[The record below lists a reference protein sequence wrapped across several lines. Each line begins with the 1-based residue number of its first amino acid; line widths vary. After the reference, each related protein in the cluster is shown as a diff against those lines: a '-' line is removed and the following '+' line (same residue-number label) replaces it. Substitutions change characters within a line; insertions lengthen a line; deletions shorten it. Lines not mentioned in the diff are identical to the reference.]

1 MIKLE
6 KTRQRSFSLITALM
20 LVLSMF
26 AFLPGGAF
34 RSSAYYGSGTKAYPY
49 VVSTYDD
56 LETLLNPGEFTPSA
70 DFYVK
75 LGADIV
81 LREDSNYRKFKLD
94 SSFKQV
100 IHLDLAGHKLARY
113 ATTIDTSM
121 FLIGVNNRFVV
132 DDSVGGGTV
141 ECNLNAGSNVT
152 SMFNIISGGTLE
164 INGGTFR
171 YTEKTPYV
179 LNTLVWNQGGEMNI
193 NGGNFYSYS
202 ELVANSSG
210 DMYIRGGNFYMMG
223 THSDTPSIAW
233 VSGDD
238 VRIYNAYFMVEHGTC
253 KITFA
258 RNNEGMSYYV
268 NFNTTVKV
276 DGNTVTN
283 RNTTKL
289 SGSFMTFSTPSVE
302 TGNINF
308 KLPVAGRSPDYNFR
322 VTEGDI
328 KIYGEAK
335 WIDTVTGKQLMSS
348 DAFVSGRNYDVVMNV
363 HGINNK
369 TTYMPPEKMRF
380 TFNKTIKPDI
390 SRADDSVV
398 VYTLRK
404 TFTAT
409 DAEINEVKLQVSEPI
424 FGQTYF
430 LPTLLTPNTGYM
442 TDSDGVKYVGC
453 VEYESNRYVE
463 PGETFKPGY
472 YKMYAYIVPTNDCHF
487 SSSPKVYFNGYEA
500 TANVYTQGT
509 QKYIKAELIFL
520 CEKPANYLEN
530 IAVSIKR
537 PEPGATRSK
546 VNVDTAGAVPVL
558 TTRWLNVTDN
568 VVMGSTSKFEA
579 GKKYKVTFNLGADTG
594 YVLADSVGVTVN
606 GTKVSAEMKERNG
619 IPYVLCSATF
629 NCIQTTVDSVAFT
642 ASEPAAGAK
651 VSQPT
656 LTTEGAKIA
665 SYSWVTGDWKEFDRS
680 KPFEAGKS
688 YILSIVINPED
699 GRTFADGLTAKI
711 NGKTMTVSVDPKD
724 KNKVFC
730 YISFKVGG
738 SGSGLRGDVDDNN
751 KVNMK
756 DLVLLRRY
764 LNKWDV
770 VINLTNANMNGD
782 KSVNL
787 KDLVLLQRKLNKWPD
802 V

>member
-1 MIKLE
+1 ME
-6 KTRQRSFSLITALM
+6 KIRRRLLPTLTAVL
-20 LVLSMF
+20 LVLSLL
-26 AFLPGGAF
+26 AFLPVGTLGA
-34 RSSAYYGSGTKAYPY
+34 SAYYGSGTKAYPY

-56 LETLLNPGEFTPSA
+56 LETLLNPGEFTPSPN
-70 DFYVK
+70 FYVK

-121 FLIGVNNRFVV
+121 FLIGVNNTFIV

-141 ECNLNAGSNVT
+141 ECNLNAGSNIT

-171 YTEKTPYV
+171 YTEKTPHV
-179 LNTLVWNQGGEMNI
+179 LNTLLWNQGGEMNI
-193 NGGNFYSYS
+193 NGGDFYSYD

-223 THSDTPSIAW
+223 SHYDTPSIAW
-233 VSGDD
+233 VSGDN
-238 VRIYNAYFMVEHGTC
+238 VRIYSAYFMVEHGSC

-276 DGNTVTN
+276 DGTEITN
-283 RNTTKL
+283 RYTTKL

-302 TGNINF
+302 TGNISF

-380 TFNKTIKPDI
+380 TFNNTIKPDI
-390 SRADDSVV
+390 SRAADSVV
-398 VYTLRK
+398 VYVLRK

-409 DAEINEVKLQVSEPI
+409 DAEIDEVKLQVAEPL
-424 FGQTYF
+424 FGQSYF

-442 TDSDGVKYVGC
+442 TDSYGVEYVGC
-453 VEYESNRYVE
+453 VEYDTNRYVE
-463 PGETFKPGY
+463 PGETFKPGM
-472 YKMYAYIVPTNDCHF
+472 YKVYAYIIPTNDCHF
-487 SSSPKVYFNGYEA
+487 SSSPKVCFNEYEA
-500 TANVYTQGT
+500 EANVYTQGT
-509 QKYIKAELIFL
+509 QKYIKAELIFY

-530 IAVSIKR
+530 IAVSIKE
-537 PEPGATRSK
+537 PEAGKSRSK
-546 VNVDTAGAVPVL
+546 VNVNTTGAVPVL

-594 YVLADSVGVTVN
+594 YVLADSVAVTVN
-606 GTKVSAEMKERNG
+606 GKNVTASVKERNG
-619 IPYVLCSATF
+619 IPYVQCTATF
-629 NCIQTTVDSVAFT
+629 TCPINVTSAAFSVTEPKAGSEISGPTVST
-642 ASEPAAGAK
+642 AG
-651 VSQPT
+651 V
-656 LTTEGAKIA
+656 KIA
-665 SYSWVTGDWKEFDRS
+665 SYSWVTGDWKEFDRT

-688 YILSIVINPED
+688 YILSIVINPEA
-699 GRTFADGLTAKI
+699 GYTFDDGLTAKI
-711 NGKTMTVSVDPKD
+711 NGKTMTVSFDPKVPG
-724 KNKVFC
+724 KVYC
-730 YISFKVGG
+730 YIKYTAEAPTN
-738 SGSGLRGDVDDNN
+738 LGDVNGDG
-751 KVNMK
+751 KINMK
-756 DLVLLRRY
+756 DLVALQRY
-764 LNKWDV
+764 LNGWDV
-770 VINLTNANMNGD
+770 VIVKANSDLTGDNKINM
-782 KSVNL
+782 
-787 KDLVLLQRKLNKWPD
+787 KDYVALQRLLNGWKQ
-802 V
+802 